1 MAKYTASHYQAAFR
15 EADIAFKTGNSQHS
29 IDRLSEDHGI
39 ERGTAQAFV
48 SCYARMMR
56 GMVYKRG
63 LSELA
68 TETFLKGIK
77 AKHGHEA
84 FMRGIDAARLHLAYR
99 ESLGHHLPGLQITVD
114 RLAEPI

>member
-1 MAKYTASHYQAAFR
+1 MAKYTASHYQTAFH
-15 EADIAFKTGNSQHS
+15 EADTAFKTGNTQQA
-29 IDRLSEDHGI
+29 IDRLSSDHGI

-48 SCYARMMR
+48 SCYARMMK

-77 AKHGHEA
+77 AKHGREA
-84 FMRGIDAARLHLAYR
+84 FRRGIDSARLHLAYR
-99 ESLGHHLPGLQITVD
+99 ESLGHHLPGLQTTVD
-114 RLAEPI
+114 RLAEQM